1 MKRIIQFLLFVV
13 VIALVY
19 MLFQSVKQGID
30 KFQTDDLPIIEQIE
44 DENTTP

>member
-13 VIALVY
+13 VITLVY

-30 KFQTDDLPIIEQIE
+30 KAQTDDLLIIEQIE
-44 DENTTP
+44 NEDTTP